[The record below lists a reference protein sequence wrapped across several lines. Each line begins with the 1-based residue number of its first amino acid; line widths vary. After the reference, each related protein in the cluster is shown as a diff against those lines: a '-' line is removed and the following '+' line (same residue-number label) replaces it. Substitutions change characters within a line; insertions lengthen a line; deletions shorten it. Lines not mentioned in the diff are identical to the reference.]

1 MQSNIFGSMAV
12 ELAGVR
18 SVVSLQESKF
28 IDEVLPLVKKL
39 LYRLINVCVTG
50 WIKAT
55 VAVSHVFKYELVSE
69 QFRSANSV
77 EVNPLGI
84 LLPTGFDSVSFLFE
98 SRRPCVPVIGA
109 VARLSKDKGI
119 DRFIRTM
126 PLVLKHVLEARYV
139 VPF

>member
-55 VAVSHVFKYELVSE
+55 GAVLHVFKYELVS
-69 QFRSANSV
+69 Q
-77 EVNPLGI
+77 
-84 LLPTGFDSVSFLFE
+84 
-98 SRRPCVPVIGA
+98 
-109 VARLSKDKGI
+109 
-119 DRFIRTM
+119 
-126 PLVLKHVLEARYV
+126 
-139 VPF
+139 